1 MFFFFIGN
9 SSLNY
14 NSEDLPQ
21 PTISLQN
28 IPQILIASGKKYE
41 LRGVGC
47 FRRGL
52 SRLRTSIGH
61 YYACCKRGNNKWE
74 VYDDVAKNVKY
85 INAETRVPVEFFV
98 YTI

>member
-1 MFFFFIGN
+1 MI
-9 SSLNY
+9 
-14 NSEDLPQ
+14 E
-21 PTISLQN
+21 N
-28 IPQILIASGKKYE
+28 IPQILIASGKTYE

-61 YYACCKRGNNKWE
+61 YYACCKRGHNKWE
-74 VYDDVAKNVKY
+74 MYDDVQKNVKY
-85 INAETRVPVEFFV
+85 IKGNTKVPCEFLI